1 MFTQLIDQATYDE
14 YCTNH
19 SGVCVIFF
27 LPHIYDSSASQRNG
41 YIDLIQEIATANKSK
56 PFTYL
61 WSQGGDQYDFEE
73 KLNVGGSGYPSAI
86 AISHKKNIYQIFKG
100 SFKKKDLETFVSRL
114 LSGRGSFSTLVPLPK
129 IKKTKNWDGKDA
141 EVPADNSDL

>member
-1 MFTQLIDQATYDE
+1 M
-14 YCTNH
+14 
-19 SGVCVIFF
+19 
-27 LPHIYDSSASQRNG
+27 
-41 YIDLIQEIATANKSK
+41 
-56 PFTYL
+56 